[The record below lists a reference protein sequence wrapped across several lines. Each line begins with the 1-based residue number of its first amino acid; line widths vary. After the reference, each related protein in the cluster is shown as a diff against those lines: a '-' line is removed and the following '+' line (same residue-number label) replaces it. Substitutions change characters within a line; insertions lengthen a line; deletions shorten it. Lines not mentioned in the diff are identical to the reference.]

1 MFQSELR
8 LHGVIDENSPNGM
21 ILKPQGDFLIVN
33 PAEVFKFETVSGQNI
48 IRLIKPL
55 DRDVS

>member
-8 LHGVIDENSPNGM
+8 LHGVIDEISPNGM